1 MLNLH
6 RPEPLLLLKNLR
18 LDVISARP
26 VRILH
31 GVSLAV
37 QRAAATGVVGESG
50 CGKSVTWLA
59 ALRLL
64 PPHIA
69 IDGTIEINGV
79 DVTALDDRSLA
90 RIRGGTIAMIFQDP
104 ISALN
109 PIQTVGRQ
117 IGEALVL
124 HRGLTWTQAR
134 HEARRLLD
142 DVRVAN
148 AAERLHAYPH
158 ELSGGMCQRI
168 MIAMALAGEP
178 DLLVA
183 DEPTTALDATVQSE
197 VLDLLREIRRERHM
211 ALVLISHDLGVV
223 SSMCD
228 ELVVMYCGAIVE
240 QGPTDR
246 LLSAPAHPYTRGLVQ
261 AATMRD
267 GATARVD
274 PIPGSVPSPA
284 QLPPGCAFAPRCALA
299 DAQCAVAPPML
310 EPLASDH
317 LVACYA
323 LDRPSAVPGHRSSAT
338 AKA

>member
-1 MLNLH
+1 MLKVNQ
-6 RPEPLLLLKNLR
+6 PEPLVSLKNVR
-18 LDVISARP
+18 LDVMSARP
-26 VRILH
+26 VRLLH
-31 GVSLAV
+31 GVSLTV
-37 QRAAATGVVGESG
+37 DRGAAIGVVGESG

-69 IDGTIEINGV
+69 IDGAIEINGV
-79 DVTALDDRSLA
+79 DVTTLDDRSLA
-90 RIRGGTIAMIFQDP
+90 RIRGGTVGMIFQDP

-134 HEARRLLD
+134 HQARRLLD

-148 AAERLHAYPH
+148 AAERLLAYPH

-178 DLLVA
+178 EILVA
-183 DEPTTALDATVQSE
+183 DEPTTALDATVQLE
-197 VLDLLREIRRERHM
+197 VLDLLREIRRDRHM

-240 QGPTDR
+240 QGPTNQ
-246 LLSAPAHPYTRGLVQ
+246 LLSKPAHPYTRGLVQ

-267 GATARVD
+267 GACARVD

-284 QLPPGCAFAPRCALA
+284 HLPPGCSFAPRCALA
-299 DAQCAVAPPML
+299 APRCAVAPPVL

-317 LVACYA
+317 WGACYA
-323 LDRPSAVPGHRSSAT
+323 LDRQPASPAYSSAAI
-338 AKA
+338 AKG